1 MRKLIILFTL
11 FTCFISFGQLRV
23 IEDNN
28 YNPTLLNEA
37 IPFYNN
43 GVVAIK
49 NKKYNLAIE
58 NLKEV
63 IVLDP
68 YFTDAYD
75 MIAVAY
81 RRINQLD
88 TAIEYYKRSLKIFPK
103 NRLAQNNLGMTY
115 IQDYQYIKA
124 EEVYKNLLNL
134 NGISQES
141 SESKILLNAE
151 PYYGLCR
158 VYFYENKYDLAIFN
172 GNKAYDVWK
181 QDLPLYASDALYLVA
196 LSYLNKG
203 DETQGVI
210 VLRQSATLGNKNAQN
225 RLQDY

>member
-58 NLKEV
+58 NFKEV
-63 IVLDP
+63 IILDP

-81 RRINQLD
+81 RRIDQFD

-103 NRLAQNNLGMTY
+103 L
-115 IQDYQYIKA
+115 
-124 EEVYKNLLNL
+124 
-134 NGISQES
+134 
-141 SESKILLNAE
+141 
-151 PYYGLCR
+151 
-158 VYFYENKYDLAIFN
+158 
-172 GNKAYDVWK
+172 
-181 QDLPLYASDALYLVA
+181 
-196 LSYLNKG
+196 
-203 DETQGVI
+203 
-210 VLRQSATLGNKNAQN
+210 
-225 RLQDY
+225 